1 MGIGGKIAELS
12 LAWSGLICL
21 CSAPA
26 IASGAPKSGGSA
38 SNPPPVK
45 LRGSA
50 YVQQIGG
57 SLTDPGAWAKAGSLI
72 PSGYSSPSLDLII
85 ADKGNAA
92 HQMQVGTH
100 RAFTFQ
106 WGTSNSAAQQQSG
119 SGNVGEIVQISP
131 GAMASGGAN
140 SGGGNGGEFDIFGF
154 EVDPGMSG
162 PQNQAKEP
170 QGAGSSFG
178 KGNTAS
184 QSQSGTGN
192 LARAV
197 QIGWSNS
204 VVQSQSGSGHQSIVV
219 QIGQRHD
226 ATVRQSGA
234 GNVSSV
240 IQTGTANSA
249 DVRQSSQ

>member
-1 MGIGGKIAELS
+1 M
-12 LAWSGLICL
+12 
-21 CSAPA
+21 
-26 IASGAPKSGGSA
+26 ASGASKGGGGA
-38 SNPPPVK
+38 SNPPAVK

-57 SLTDPGAWAKAGSLI
+57 SLTDPSAWMKASSLI

-92 HQMQVGTH
+92 HQTQVGTH

-131 GAMASGGAN
+131 GAMTSGGAN
-140 SGGGNGGEFDIFGF
+140 AGGGNGGEFDIFGF
-154 EVDPGMSG
+154 EVDPGNSG
-162 PQNQAKEP
+162 PHNRAKEP
-170 QGAGSSFG
+170 EGAGSSFG

-184 QSQSGTGN
+184 QSQTGTGN
-192 LARAV
+192 LARAL
-197 QIGWSNS
+197 QIGWSNKI
-204 VVQSQSGSGHQSIVV
+204 VQSQSGSGHQSIVV
-219 QIGQRHD
+219 QIGQLHD
-226 ATVRQSGA
+226 AVVRQSGV
-234 GNVSSV
+234 GNVSNV
-240 IQTGTANSA
+240 IQTGIANSA